1 MPRST
6 PSPITAPTAAVPGAA
21 APTTGPRDAHSESPS
36 DPAIPPTDTTTSPT
50 DIPTFPSDTRI
61 FVGRVDG
68 AAVTVTVTP
77 GSGGRPESGPT
88 GGSRGAHANSDN
100 EIADGEVTDSEVA
113 GSTIATDADDEDTEG
128 DDEEG
133 VAVRLRIEPPEPG
146 RAAFADLEPDE
157 ILRIVDHLMTI
168 VSTRPAAFRAAPDP
182 AGGASRLTVVATEGT
197 TAGGLR
203 QALASVPAEAR
214 LQDFV
219 TDTEVVLVFAQH
231 RQRP

>member
-6 PSPITAPTAAVPGAA
+6 PSPVTAPTATVPGAA
-21 APTTGPRDAHSESPS
+21 APATGPRDAHSGSPS
-36 DPAIPPTDTTTSPT
+36 DPAISPTDTTTSPT
-50 DIPTFPSDTRI
+50 DVPTFPSDTRI

-68 AAVTVTVTP
+68 TAVTVTVTP

-100 EIADGEVTDSEVA
+100 EIAD
-113 GSTIATDADDEDTEG
+113 DEDTEG
-128 DDEEG
+128 DDEEE
-133 VAVRLRIEPPEPG
+133 VTVRLRIEPPEPG

-168 VSTRPAAFRAAPDP
+168 ASTRPAAFRAAPDP

-203 QALASVPAEAR
+203 RALASVPAEAR

-219 TDTEVVLVFAQH
+219 TDTEVVLVFGQH

>member
-6 PSPITAPTAAVPGAA
+6 PSPITAPTAAVMGAA
-21 APTTGPRDAHSESPS
+21 APTTEPRDAHSGSPS
-36 DPAIPPTDTTTSPT
+36 DPAISPT
-50 DIPTFPSDTRI
+50 DVPTFPSDTTI

-68 AAVTVTVTP
+68 TAVTVTVTP
-77 GSGGRPESGPT
+77 CSGGRPESGPT
-88 GGSRGAHANSDN
+88 GGSRGTHANSDN
-100 EIADGEVTDSEVA
+100 KIADSEDTDGEEEEEEEVT
-113 GSTIATDADDEDTEG
+113 
-128 DDEEG
+128 
-133 VAVRLRIEPPEPG
+133 VRLRIEPPEPG

-168 VSTRPAAFRAAPDP
+168 ASTRPAAFRAAPDP

-219 TDTEVVLVFAQH
+219 TDTEVVLVFGPY

>member
-6 PSPITAPTAAVPGAA
+6 PSPITAPAAAVPGAA
-21 APTTGPRDAHSESPS
+21 APTTGPRDAHSGSPS
-36 DPAIPPTDTTTSPT
+36 DPAISPTGTTTAPTDV
-50 DIPTFPSDTRI
+50 PTFPSDTRI

-68 AAVTVTVTP
+68 TAVTVTVTP

-88 GGSRGAHANSDN
+88 GGSRGAHVNSDN
-100 EIADGEVTDSEVA
+100 EIT
-113 GSTIATDADDEDTEG
+113 DDEDTEG
-128 DDEEG
+128 EEEEE
-133 VAVRLRIEPPEPG
+133 VTVRLRIEPPKPG
-146 RAAFADLEPDE
+146 RAAFVDLEPDE

-168 VSTRPAAFRAAPDP
+168 VSTRPAAFRAAPEP

-219 TDTEVVLVFAQH
+219 TDTEVVLVFGQH

>member
-6 PSPITAPTAAVPGAA
+6 PSPITAPA
-21 APTTGPRDAHSESPS
+21 TGPRDAHSGSPS
-36 DPAIPPTDTTTSPT
+36 DPAISPTGTTTAPTDV
-50 DIPTFPSDTRI
+50 PTFPSDTRI

-68 AAVTVTVTP
+68 TAVTVTVTP
-77 GSGGRPESGPT
+77 GSGGRPETGPT
-88 GGSRGAHANSDN
+88 GGSRGAHVNSDN
-100 EIADGEVTDSEVA
+100 EIT
-113 GSTIATDADDEDTEG
+113 DDEDTEG
-128 DDEEG
+128 KEEE
-133 VAVRLRIEPPEPG
+133 VTVRLRIEPPEPG
-146 RAAFADLEPDE
+146 RAAFVDLEPDE

-168 VSTRPAAFRAAPDP
+168 VSTRPAAFRAAPEP

-219 TDTEVVLVFAQH
+219 TDTEVVLVFGQH